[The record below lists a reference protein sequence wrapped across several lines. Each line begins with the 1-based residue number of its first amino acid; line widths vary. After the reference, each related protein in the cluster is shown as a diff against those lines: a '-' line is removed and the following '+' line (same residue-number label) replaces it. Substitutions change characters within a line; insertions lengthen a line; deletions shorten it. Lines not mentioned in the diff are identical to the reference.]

1 MKSVHRKGIVFS
13 LAIGFAFS
21 IVSSSTATCDVL
33 IADER
38 VQLADHALEVRLAE
52 ARLSAFEDIYA
63 LIDGLWQR
71 EAIER
76 MVWLEAKYERDA
88 ARVALERAGL
98 VLERQEFLVE
108 RLAATCRG
116 AKGSAEARRGYRA
129 LQCAQLERA
138 IAEAGIDLEFQRE
151 WLASVQR
158 LREGS
163 AATATAQDVIRAR
176 LEVSLCEI
184 RLEDARKRQASCKES
199 SVSRE

>member
-1 MKSVHRKGIVFS
+1 MNSVLRKVIVFS
-13 LAIGFAFS
+13 LAIGLACS
-21 IVSSSTATCDVL
+21 MAQSSTATCDVL

-38 VQLADHALEVRLAE
+38 VQLADFALEVRLAE
-52 ARLSAFEDIYA
+52 ARLSSFEQIYA

-98 VLERQEFLVE
+98 VLERQQFLVE
-108 RLAATCRG
+108 RLAGTCRS
-116 AKGSAEARRGYRA
+116 KGSAEARKGYRA

-138 IAEAGIDLEFQRE
+138 VAEAAIDLEFQRE
-151 WLASVQR
+151 WLASVRR

-163 AATATAQDVIRAR
+163 AATATAQDVIRAQ
-176 LEVSLCEI
+176 LEVRLCEI
-184 RLEDARKRQASCKES
+184 RLEDARTRQSRCKES
-199 SVSRE
+199 STPGP